1 VGCTQLPPRS
11 WDISL
16 QSKPAA
22 PSQPFVTRRSVA
34 IAWAGSLVMVL
45 IVGSSKATQNG
56 QGLLIAL
63 GYGVLAA
70 CLLVAY
76 VGAVILAIRAR
87 SVLLLLLV
95 FVIPPP
101 FGPLVCV
108 LFTGTK
114 PRARTGR
121 P

>member
-1 VGCTQLPPRS
+1 M
-11 WDISL
+11 
-16 QSKPAA
+16 QSKPAT
-22 PSQPFVTRRSVA
+22 PNQPFITRRSVA

-56 QGLLIAL
+56 QGLLLAL
-63 GYGVLAA
+63 GYGLLVA

-87 SVLLLLLV
+87 SLLLLLLV

-108 LFTGTK
+108 LFTG
-114 PRARTGR
+114 PRPRPGR